1 MEKGNVDRNSKVN
14 ESVSFSDMRISN
26 LGFGKDEYKTSKPN
40 ILKNEAVV
48 QEILNISEAAESAIG
63 HTIGPYADATLI
75 QTFADRDVPV
85 YHTRDGYTIMKNMK
99 YTQPIPN
106 AIFKIIKE
114 TSEYMD
120 LNIGDSTSSGI
131 PIQNALL
138 KKYVELF
145 NDTTK
150 GQWKYSPVGL
160 KNLTA
165 ICIQEIIKGFKD
177 NPKYQ
182 FVFPKV
188 NEAGVYDKK
197 EDEDAVIK
205 WLTKVATISANNDYE
220 IGAKIAELYRNKLD
234 GNGHVIACVSPTEEE
249 YVEDTNAYVI
259 PCGLFDQAR
268 MANSADHFVW
278 EANNPRIAM
287 FDGNLEE
294 SDLPGLKK
302 IVETVAFDMKAP
314 LFFTCSQIN
323 HKVGQ
328 YLRQCIDGTFYN
340 ELGQEI
346 GSEGADPSAAPK
358 KIEIAGIILRKKE
371 VLETFRFEDVV
382 LMTGTKPFATEMS
395 KLVEYSDDRETRL
408 KQLEGMLGTCEM
420 VSAGYA
426 ETLFIGCHP
435 NQEEF
440 IARVK
445 DLREQA
451 ERVKKVR
458 NHIMDF
464 NYNDII
470 DRLNNLQSKTT
481 YYYCGGRTETNRYSR
496 RLIIEDATKS
506 VASTIKNGGVS
517 IGGNISVC
525 HYINH
530 NFGELVENILEI
542 VGNLRVNIT
551 AAENMGSL
559 REIVNAILEAIQFA
573 FGGGYRYALYNMYRD
588 PKKTM
593 TKWSECVDCSKPS
606 IYNIMTNSIEEFDL
620 DPDKCTTLI
629 VPRETD
635 VALLKIISE
644 NIGELINIGNMITL
658 MPPTLDLEQL
668 QLEQLKSGA
677 AYMASNSVI
686 RQ

>member
-1 MEKGNVDRNSKVN
+1 MEKGNIKRTSKVN
-14 ESVSFSDMRISN
+14 ESVSFSDMRISD
-26 LGFGKDEYKTSKPN
+26 LGYGKDEYKTSKPN

-63 HTIGPYADATLI
+63 HTMGPYADATLV

-106 AIFKIIKE
+106 AIFKIVKE
-114 TSEYMD
+114 ASEYMD
-120 LNIGDSTSSGI
+120 MNIGDSTSSGI

-145 NDTTK
+145 NDTSK
-150 GQWKYSPVGL
+150 GQWRYSPVGL

-165 ICIQEIIKGFKD
+165 VCIDKIIKGFKD
-177 NPKYQ
+177 NPDYQ
-182 FVFPKV
+182 VVFPEV
-188 NEAGVYDKK
+188 NGTGQYDNK
-197 EDEDAVIK
+197 EDEDKVIK

-220 IGAKIAELYRNKLD
+220 IGTKIAELYRNKLD

-278 EANNPRIAM
+278 EAKNPRVAM

-302 IVETVAFDMKAP
+302 IVETVAFGFKSP
-314 LFFTCSQIN
+314 FFFTCAQIN
-323 HKVGQ
+323 HKVAQ
-328 YLRQCIDGTFYN
+328 YLRQCIDGTYYN
-340 ELGQEI
+340 VLGQEI
-346 GSEGADPSAAPK
+346 GSPDADPEAEPM

-382 LMTGTKPFATEMS
+382 LMTNTKPFSTEMS
-395 KLVEYSDDRETRL
+395 KLVEYSDDPDVRM
-408 KQLEGMLGTCEM
+408 KQLDGMLGKCEM
-420 VSAGYA
+420 ISSGYA
-426 ETLFIGCHP
+426 ETLFIGCNP
-435 NQEEF
+435 NKEEF
-440 IARVK
+440 AARVK

-451 ERVKKVR
+451 ERVKKIH
-458 NHIMDF
+458 NHVMDF
-464 NYNDII
+464 NYSDII

-506 VASTIKNGGVS
+506 VASAIKNGGIS
-517 IGGNISVC
+517 IGGNMCVS

-530 NFGELVENILEI
+530 HFTEI
-542 VGNLRVNIT
+542 VNDVIDTIGTLKVNIT

-559 REIVNAILEAIQFA
+559 REIVSSILEAIQFA
-573 FGGGYRYALYNMYRD
+573 FGAGYRYALYNMYRD
-588 PKKTM
+588 ANTTM
-593 TKWSECVDCSKPS
+593 CKWRECVDSSKPS
-606 IYNIMTNSIEEFDL
+606 IYNIMTNKIEEFTN
-620 DPDKCTTLI
+620 DPETCTTLI

-644 NIGELINIGNMITL
+644 TVGELINIGNMITL
-658 MPPTLDLEQL
+658 MPPTLDLEAL
-668 QLEQLKSGA
+668 QLEQLRTGA